1 MESLNRNPNK
11 YKSKGDG
18 INLRAELNG
27 LLEEELKQSPEK
39 IDTKK
44 IDAIIELLSHLEGD
58 RMTVQEIPKEEFANK
73 YLKGNFKYKKKRTRY
88 SKAAIFFTGLI
99 LCGSICNL
107 ISVRAAN
114 KSLFHFVKEK
124 AYLFYF
130 ETVGTSTKG
139 SDSREMTTQIRDVPE
154 IIYESWE
161 EMMEDRPIQIL
172 IPSYIPDGL
181 EAMSVH
187 VQGITEKDI
196 GISRQYTDG
205 EHYVIFLI
213 RAMSGYGKM
222 LYSEDKNAKLLEEK
236 IVNGF
241 EVFLYELNDKLQAVF
256 EEDQF
261 MYCIESNM
269 DEAELIKIIEE
280 MR

>member
-1 MESLNRNPNK
+1 MESLNRTPNK
-11 YKSKGDG
+11 YQSKGDD
-18 INLRAELNG
+18 INLRAKLNE
-27 LLEEELKQSPEK
+27 LLEKELEQSPDK

-44 IDAIIELLSHLEGD
+44 IDAVVELLNHLETD
-58 RMTVQEIPKEEFANK
+58 ETKVQEIPKEEFADR
-73 YLKGNFKYKKKRTRY
+73 YLKGIFRYKKKRTRY
-88 SKAAIFFTGLI
+88 SKAAIFFIGLI
-99 LCGSICNL
+99 LCVSVCNL
-107 ISVRAAN
+107 ISVRATS

-124 AYLFYF
+124 AYLIYF
-130 ETVGTSTKG
+130 ETVGTSSEE